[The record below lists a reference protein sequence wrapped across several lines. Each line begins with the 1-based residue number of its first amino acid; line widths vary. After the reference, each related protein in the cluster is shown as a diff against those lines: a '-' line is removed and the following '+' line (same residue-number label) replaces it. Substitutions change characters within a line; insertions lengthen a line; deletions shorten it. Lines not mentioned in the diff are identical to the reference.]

1 MLSLVRKLFLV
12 VPIAL
17 IVGFGF
23 RPTPILGV
31 DGKSLAASVGVPVG
45 EVGFDPCTEQGETWV
60 CTLEGSDKRPLAYS
74 LDVNGLGCWTATVR
88 GSGSNKNALEGCVTI
103 ADHVKAID

>member
-1 MLSLVRKLFLV
+1 MIGLARKLLLV

-17 IVGFGF
+17 LVGFGF

-45 EVGFDPCTEQGETWV
+45 QTGFDPCTELGETWV
-60 CTLEGSDKRPLAYS
+60 CTLQGEGERPIAYS
-74 LDVNGLGCWTATVR
+74 LDVDGLGCWTATVR
-88 GSGSNKNALEGCVTI
+88 GSGSDENALEGCVTI